1 MCHTHTGNISLHTLQ
16 EAAVE
21 KAVREKILERRSTV
35 HERCKTEVE
44 KRSRFEDGVRVITSQ
59 STLPPPLISC
69 SVSPLSSLLSSPQI
83 KRPYFH
89 VKPLERA
96 QLRNWREY
104 LDFEIAE
111 GNQRRILILFE
122 RCMVACALYE
132 DFWIKVRMILS
143 SEKHQRSLISWLLP
157 MQNNI
162 DQQPG
167 QEPRTKL

>member
-1 MCHTHTGNISLHTLQ
+1 M
-16 EAAVE
+16 
-21 KAVREKILERRSTV
+21 
-35 HERCKTEVE
+35 
-44 KRSRFEDGVRVITSQ
+44 
-59 STLPPPLISC
+59 
-69 SVSPLSSLLSSPQI
+69 
-83 KRPYFH
+83 
-89 VKPLERA
+89 
-96 QLRNWREY
+96 RNWREY

>member
-1 MCHTHTGNISLHTLQ
+1 M
-16 EAAVE
+16 E
-21 KAVREKILERRSTV
+21 KAVREKILDRRSTV

-44 KRSRFEDGVRVITSQ
+44 KRSRFEDGVSHLITSQ
-59 STLPPPLISC
+59 PNPPPLL
-69 SVSPLSSLLSSPQI
+69 SPNFLPLLSFVLLPHLSSSLSPPPPFSSPQI

-111 GNQRRILILFE
+111 GNQQRILILFE

-132 DFWIKVRMILS
+132 DFWIKVDARSTSVASFPGS
-143 SEKHQRSLISWLLP
+143 SP
-157 MQNNI
+157 
-162 DQQPG
+162 D
-167 QEPRTKL
+167 TK